1 MTYMLDT
8 NICIYAIKNKTRHV
22 LARLKQNLSRGI
34 CISSITLAE
43 LELGVSKSA
52 YPEKN
57 RIALMHFL
65 AIPDVFPF
73 DDTAAVEYGN
83 ICARLQKR
91 GTPIGTMDTLIAAHA
106 RAAGL
111 ILITNNVREF
121 ERVPGLRIENWAQ
134 DDVS

>member
-1 MTYMLDT
+1 
-8 NICIYAIKNKTRHV
+8 
-22 LARLKQNLSRGI
+22 
-34 CISSITLAE
+34 
-43 LELGVSKSA
+43 
-52 YPEKN
+52 
-57 RIALMHFL
+57 MHFL

-73 DDTAAVEYGN
+73 DDTATVEYGD

-91 GTPIGTMDTLIAAHA
+91 RTPIGTMDTLIAAHA